1 MPDRLRAKIGG
12 KNCQLVYRFDGGV
25 NLPLVFLHG
34 FGSTNEDY
42 AEITRYKPL
51 KRHGFLAFDAPG
63 CGASRHPAPAVLSVA
78 AIVEA
83 AEALLAHLKIT
94 RFHLIGHSMGGL
106 AALKL
111 AARDPARILSFTSI
125 EGNLTFEDDCMY
137 SRKALA
143 PDVEGAEAFYAKL
156 CADVLTGDAPGE
168 PIYGAGLPA
177 KVGPEAAL
185 AYLRS
190 TAIETRDGDLLETFL
205 TLPAPRHFIYGEANR
220 GLSYL
225 PKLRAERE
233 VKVTEIA
240 HSGHFPMLTN
250 PPALWRAIA
259 DFVNGLDA

>member
-1 MPDRLRAKIGG
+1 MLDHITAKIAG
-12 KNCQLVYRFDGGV
+12 KNCYLGYRFSQGV
-25 NLPLVFLHG
+25 TLPLVFFHG
-34 FGSTNEDY
+34 FGSTNEDF
-42 AEITRYKPL
+42 AEITRYKAL
-51 KRHGFLAFDAPG
+51 KNHGFLAFDAPG
-63 CGASRHPAPAVLSVA
+63 CGASRHPNPAALSVA

-83 AEALLAHLKIT
+83 AEALLGHLKIT

-111 AARDPARILSFTSI
+111 AARNPARAASFTSI
-125 EGNLTFEDDCMY
+125 EGNLSFAEDCFY
-137 SRKALA
+137 SRQALEKNFA
-143 PDVEGAEAFYAKL
+143 NPEAFFAGL
-156 CADVLTGDAPGE
+156 RAGVLAGKAPGE
-168 PIYGAGLPA
+168 PLYGAGLAA

-190 TAIETRDGDLLETFL
+190 TAIETREGDLLADL
-205 TLPAPRHFIYGEANR
+205 LALPCPRHFIFGAANR

-225 PKLRAERE
+225 PKLRVAG

-259 DFVNGLDA
+259 DFVTGLDT